1 MEHILK
7 YFPELTDVQRNQLA
21 QLETLY
27 PEWNAKINVISR
39 KDIENL
45 EVNHILHSLGLVRF
59 VKFTPGTRVMDLGTG
74 GGFPGIP
81 LAVYY
86 PDVSFH
92 LVDRIGKKLKVA
104 QDIAERIGLT
114 NVTFQHG
121 DVKEVKGKFDFV
133 VSRAV
138 MDLGDMVPLV
148 KRYIDSE
155 DRNAV
160 PNGLLCLK
168 GGDLSDEISKGESYF
183 DFFFLTFFFRFWLP
197 KMSSSYSSE
206 SSFALSRP
214 TYSILTMHQM
224 PPIRSFSLCTTRS
237 EGTSNGSIFRFVN
250 RATYLSSRSSNT
262 TVILSMMVYCPFS
275 LILDFTYSLWS
286 GRT

>member
-1 MEHILK
+1 MQEILK
-7 YFPELTDVQRNQLA
+7 YFPELSEVQREQFS

-39 KDIENL
+39 KDIDNL
-45 EVNHILHSLGLVRF
+45 EVNHILHSLGLVKF

-74 GGFPGIP
+74 GGLPGIP
-81 LAVYY
+81 LAIYY
-86 PDVSFH
+86 PEVSFH

-148 KRYIDSE
+148 RRFIDSE

-160 PNGLLCLK
+160 PNGLICLK
-168 GGDLSDEISKGESYF
+168 GGDLTGEVQPFKNQVLIDELSNYF
-183 DFFFLTFFFRFWLP
+183 KEEFFKTKKILYLP
-197 KMSSSYSSE
+197 
-206 SSFALSRP
+206 L
-214 TYSILTMHQM
+214 
-224 PPIRSFSLCTTRS
+224 
-237 EGTSNGSIFRFVN
+237 
-250 RATYLSSRSSNT
+250 
-262 TVILSMMVYCPFS
+262 
-275 LILDFTYSLWS
+275 
-286 GRT
+286 

>member
-7 YFPELTDVQRNQLA
+7 YFPELNQVQRQQVA
-21 QLETLY
+21 QLLTLY

-39 KDIENL
+39 KDIDNL
-45 EVNHILHSLGLVRF
+45 EVNHILHSLGIVKF
-59 VKFTPGTRVMDLGTG
+59 VKFMPGTRVMDLGTG
-74 GGFPGIP
+74 GGFPAIP

-86 PDVSFH
+86 PEVSFH

-148 KRYIDSE
+148 KRFIDSE

-160 PNGLLCLK
+160 PNGLICLK
-168 GGDLSDEISKGESYF
+168 GGDLTGEISQYRNRVLIDELSSYF
-183 DFFFLTFFFRFWLP
+183 KEEFFKTKKVLYLP
-197 KMSSSYSSE
+197 
-206 SSFALSRP
+206 L
-214 TYSILTMHQM
+214 
-224 PPIRSFSLCTTRS
+224 
-237 EGTSNGSIFRFVN
+237 
-250 RATYLSSRSSNT
+250 
-262 TVILSMMVYCPFS
+262 
-275 LILDFTYSLWS
+275 
-286 GRT
+286 

>member
-7 YFPELTDVQRNQLA
+7 YFPELNETQRNQMA
-21 QLETLY
+21 QLEELY

-39 KDIENL
+39 KDIDNL
-45 EVNHILHSLGLVRF
+45 EINHLLHSLGIVKF

-74 GGFPGIP
+74 GGLPGIP

-86 PDVSFH
+86 PEVTFH

-104 QDIAERIGLT
+104 QDIAERIGLK

-138 MDLGDMVPLV
+138 MDLSELVPLV
-148 KRYIDSE
+148 RRFIDSE

-160 PNGLLCLK
+160 PNGLICLK
-168 GGDLSDEISKGESYF
+168 GGDLSGEVAKFKNQALIDDLSSYF
-183 DFFFLTFFFRFWLP
+183 KEDFFKTKKILYLP
-197 KMSSSYSSE
+197 
-206 SSFALSRP
+206 L
-214 TYSILTMHQM
+214 
-224 PPIRSFSLCTTRS
+224 
-237 EGTSNGSIFRFVN
+237 
-250 RATYLSSRSSNT
+250 
-262 TVILSMMVYCPFS
+262 
-275 LILDFTYSLWS
+275 
-286 GRT
+286 

>member
-7 YFPELTDVQRNQLA
+7 YFPELNETQRNQMA
-21 QLETLY
+21 QLEELY

-39 KDIENL
+39 KDIDNL
-45 EVNHILHSLGLVRF
+45 EINHLLHSLGIVKF

-74 GGFPGIP
+74 GGLPGIP

-86 PDVSFH
+86 PEVTFH

-104 QDIAERIGLT
+104 QDIAERIGLK

-138 MDLGDMVPLV
+138 MDLAELVPLV
-148 KRYIDSE
+148 RRFIDSE

-160 PNGLLCLK
+160 PNGLICLK
-168 GGDLSDEISKGESYF
+168 GGDLSGEVAKFKNQALIDDLSSYF
-183 DFFFLTFFFRFWLP
+183 KEDFFKTKKILYLP
-197 KMSSSYSSE
+197 
-206 SSFALSRP
+206 L
-214 TYSILTMHQM
+214 
-224 PPIRSFSLCTTRS
+224 
-237 EGTSNGSIFRFVN
+237 
-250 RATYLSSRSSNT
+250 
-262 TVILSMMVYCPFS
+262 
-275 LILDFTYSLWS
+275 
-286 GRT
+286 

>member
-7 YFPELTDVQRNQLA
+7 YFPELNETQRNQMA
-21 QLETLY
+21 QLEELY

-39 KDIENL
+39 KDIDNL
-45 EVNHILHSLGLVRF
+45 EINHLLHSLGIVKF

-74 GGFPGIP
+74 GGLPGIP

-86 PDVSFH
+86 PEVTFH

-104 QDIAERIGLT
+104 QDIAERIGLK

-138 MDLGDMVPLV
+138 MDLAELVPLV
-148 KRYIDSE
+148 RRFIDSE

-160 PNGLLCLK
+160 PNGLICLK
-168 GGDLSDEISKGESYF
+168 GGDLSGEVAKFKNQALIDDLSSYF
-183 DFFFLTFFFRFWLP
+183 KEDFFKTKKILYLP
-197 KMSSSYSSE
+197 
-206 SSFALSRP
+206 F
-214 TYSILTMHQM
+214 
-224 PPIRSFSLCTTRS
+224 
-237 EGTSNGSIFRFVN
+237 
-250 RATYLSSRSSNT
+250 
-262 TVILSMMVYCPFS
+262 
-275 LILDFTYSLWS
+275 
-286 GRT
+286 

>member
-104 QDIAERIGLT
+104 QDIADRIGLT

-148 KRYIDSE
+148 KRFIDSE

-168 GGDLSDEISKGESYF
+168 GGDLSDEISKYRNKVLIDELSSYF
-183 DFFFLTFFFRFWLP
+183 KEEFFKTKKILYLP
-197 KMSSSYSSE
+197 
-206 SSFALSRP
+206 L
-214 TYSILTMHQM
+214 
-224 PPIRSFSLCTTRS
+224 
-237 EGTSNGSIFRFVN
+237 
-250 RATYLSSRSSNT
+250 
-262 TVILSMMVYCPFS
+262 
-275 LILDFTYSLWS
+275 
-286 GRT
+286 

>member
-148 KRYIDSE
+148 KRFIDSE

-160 PNGLLCLK
+160 SNGLLCLK
-168 GGDLSDEISKGESYF
+168 GGDLSDEISKYHNKVLIDELSSYF
-183 DFFFLTFFFRFWLP
+183 KEDFFKTKKILYLP
-197 KMSSSYSSE
+197 
-206 SSFALSRP
+206 L
-214 TYSILTMHQM
+214 
-224 PPIRSFSLCTTRS
+224 
-237 EGTSNGSIFRFVN
+237 
-250 RATYLSSRSSNT
+250 
-262 TVILSMMVYCPFS
+262 
-275 LILDFTYSLWS
+275 
-286 GRT
+286 

>member
-7 YFPELTDVQRNQLA
+7 YFPELTEVQRHQMEL
-21 QLETLY
+21 LLTLY

-39 KDIENL
+39 KDIDNL
-45 EVNHILHSLGLVRF
+45 EVHHILHSLGLVKF
-59 VKFTPGTRVMDLGTG
+59 IKFTPGTRVMDLGTG
-74 GGFPGIP
+74 GGLPGIP

-86 PDVSFH
+86 PEVTFH
-92 LVDRIGKKLKVA
+92 LVDRIGKKLRVA

-148 KRYIDSE
+148 KKFIDKE

-160 PNGLLCLK
+160 PNGLICLK
-168 GGDLSDEISKGESYF
+168 GGDLSGEVSKFRNKVLIDELSSYF
-183 DFFFLTFFFRFWLP
+183 KEEFFKTKKILYLP
-197 KMSSSYSSE
+197 
-206 SSFALSRP
+206 L
-214 TYSILTMHQM
+214 
-224 PPIRSFSLCTTRS
+224 
-237 EGTSNGSIFRFVN
+237 
-250 RATYLSSRSSNT
+250 
-262 TVILSMMVYCPFS
+262 
-275 LILDFTYSLWS
+275 
-286 GRT
+286 

>member
-1 MEHILK
+1 MEYILK
-7 YFPELTDVQRNQLA
+7 YFPELTEAQRVQME

-39 KDIENL
+39 KDIDNL
-45 EVNHILHSLGLVRF
+45 EINHILHSLGLVKF

-74 GGFPGIP
+74 GGFPAIP

-86 PDVSFH
+86 PQVTFH
-92 LVDRIGKKLKVA
+92 LVDRIGKKLRVA
-104 QDIAERIGLT
+104 QDIAERIGLN

-138 MDLGDMVPLV
+138 MNLGDMVPLV
-148 KRYIDSE
+148 KRFIDSE

-168 GGDLSDEISKGESYF
+168 GGDLTGEVHQFKNQVLIDDLSNYF
-183 DFFFLTFFFRFWLP
+183 KEDFFKTKKILYLP
-197 KMSSSYSSE
+197 
-206 SSFALSRP
+206 L
-214 TYSILTMHQM
+214 
-224 PPIRSFSLCTTRS
+224 
-237 EGTSNGSIFRFVN
+237 
-250 RATYLSSRSSNT
+250 
-262 TVILSMMVYCPFS
+262 
-275 LILDFTYSLWS
+275 
-286 GRT
+286 

>member
-1 MEHILK
+1 MEYILK
-7 YFPELTDVQRNQLA
+7 YFPELTETQRNQMA

-39 KDIENL
+39 KDIDNL
-45 EVNHILHSLGLVRF
+45 EVNHILHSLGLVKF

-81 LAVYY
+81 LAIYY
-86 PDVSFH
+86 PEVTFH

-104 QDIAERIGLT
+104 QDIAEHIGLK

-148 KRYIDSE
+148 KRFIDSE

-168 GGDLSDEISKGESYF
+168 GGDLSGEISQYRNKVLIDELSSYF
-183 DFFFLTFFFRFWLP
+183 KEEFFKTKKVIYLP
-197 KMSSSYSSE
+197 
-206 SSFALSRP
+206 L
-214 TYSILTMHQM
+214 
-224 PPIRSFSLCTTRS
+224 
-237 EGTSNGSIFRFVN
+237 
-250 RATYLSSRSSNT
+250 
-262 TVILSMMVYCPFS
+262 
-275 LILDFTYSLWS
+275 
-286 GRT
+286 

>member
-168 GGDLSDEISKGESYF
+168 GGDLSDEISKYRNKVLIDELSSYF
-183 DFFFLTFFFRFWLP
+183 KEEFFKTKKILYLP
-197 KMSSSYSSE
+197 
-206 SSFALSRP
+206 L
-214 TYSILTMHQM
+214 
-224 PPIRSFSLCTTRS
+224 
-237 EGTSNGSIFRFVN
+237 
-250 RATYLSSRSSNT
+250 
-262 TVILSMMVYCPFS
+262 
-275 LILDFTYSLWS
+275 
-286 GRT
+286 